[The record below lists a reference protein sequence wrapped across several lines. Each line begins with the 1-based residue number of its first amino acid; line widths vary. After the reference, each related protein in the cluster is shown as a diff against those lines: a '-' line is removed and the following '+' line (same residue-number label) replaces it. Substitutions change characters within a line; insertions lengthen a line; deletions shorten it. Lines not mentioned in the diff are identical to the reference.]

1 MSTNKHQNVS
11 KDSQS
16 LYKNTLQGAH
26 PSDSDSLSSNL
37 EFSFAVSFTNEVLLL
52 SSNSGKQIR
61 DEKRKAALFIPL
73 STNIYWTHTK
83 DKALF

>member
-1 MSTNKHQNVS
+1 MSANKHQNVS

-16 LYKNTLQGAH
+16 LYKNTVQGAQ

-37 EFSFAVSFTNEVLLL
+37 EFSFAVSFTDEALLL
-52 SSNSGKQIR
+52 SLNSGKQIR
-61 DEKRKAALFIPL
+61 DEKSKAALFIPL
-73 STNIYWTHTK
+73 FTNIYWTRTK